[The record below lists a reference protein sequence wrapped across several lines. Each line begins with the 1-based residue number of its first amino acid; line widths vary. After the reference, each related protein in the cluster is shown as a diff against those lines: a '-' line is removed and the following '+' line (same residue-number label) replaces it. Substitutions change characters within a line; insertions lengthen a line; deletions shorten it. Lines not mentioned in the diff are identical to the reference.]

1 MSVVN
6 IVWGNLER
14 AKFCISNFI
23 CVCLRL
29 GLMETNWCTTAG
41 SKAKRESVQIHPKV
55 TCWLRWSRVLW
66 YLPCCVCS
74 GINPRVK
81 SGRFMKIL
89 PDYEHMEYRDVY
101 TCRTYLLLVDASCT
115 KHTRDAAW
123 SVTFCFK
130 QIILGWILGL
140 NGGRC

>member
-1 MSVVN
+1 MPFVN
-6 IVWGNLER
+6 IVCGNLEH
-14 AKFCISNFI
+14 AKFCVSNPANR
-23 CVCLRL
+23 VYPSL
-29 GLMETNWCTTAG
+29 GLMETNGAPQLEVV
-41 SKAKRESVQIHPKV
+41 KREFDFPVWLVQIHRNV
-55 TCWLRWSRVLW
+55 TCWLQWSRVPW

-115 KHTRDAAW
+115 KHTQDAAW
-123 SVTFCFK
+123 SVT
-130 QIILGWILGL
+130 LL
-140 NGGRC
+140 